1 MSLMTAPQSTRVSHR
16 IQELMQPFREGRCV
30 QGADGMDADMADSVI
45 GSLIDGTFV
54 IGTGAPIEVRNA
66 HDDSLM
72 LSYPDADA
80 SQVALAAQV
89 TRRAQ
94 AEWWALTAQA
104 RGRAM
109 YHVGALIREQ
119 AGVLAELES
128 LTANKPIRDA
138 RVEVAKVAEM
148 FEYYAGWA
156 DKLHG
161 EVIPVPTSHLNYVT
175 YEPLGTV
182 LQITPWNAPIFTAGW
197 QIAPAIAAGNAVILK
212 PSELTALSSLV
223 LGVLIER
230 AGVPRGLVNVIAGY
244 GHTIGQAFIAE
255 GDVRKVVFVGS
266 PATGRHI
273 ATAAA
278 QRCIP
283 VVLELGGKSANIVF
297 EDADLEVALRGA
309 QAAIFSGAGQSCV
322 SGSRLLVQASI
333 FDRFTAALA
342 EAATQF
348 AVGNPLDPDTQIGPI
363 NNAKQYQH
371 VKAML
376 TGALKEG
383 AVLEGS
389 SADPIPDAP
398 GYYINP
404 TVLTG
409 HNALTCAQE
418 EIFGPVV
425 IAIPFEDEADAIRI
439 ANDSRFGLAGAVWT
453 RDVGRAHRVA
463 RQVRAGTFWVNSY
476 KTIHVSSPF
485 GGYGESG
492 YGRSSGLDALR
503 EYSEVKSVWVETA
516 AQPAANFGY
525 GASLE

>member
-1 MSLMTAPQSTRVSHR
+1 MSTAN
-16 IQELMQPFREGRCV
+16 ILELMRPYWGDR
-30 QGADGMDADMADSVI
+30 SVI
-45 GSLIDGTFV
+45 ASYVDGAF
-54 IGTGAPIEVRNA
+54 IEGHGAPVEVRNA
-66 HDDSLM
+66 HDDSLL
-72 LSYPDADA
+72 LSFPDADE
-80 SQVALAAQV
+80 SLVEVADKAAK
-89 TRRAQ
+89 TAQ
-94 AEWWALTAQA
+94 QQWWALTGQA

-109 YHVGALIREQ
+109 YQVGNLIREEQ
-119 AGVLAELES
+119 ENLAQIES

-138 RVEVAKVAEM
+138 RVEVLKVAEM

-161 EVIPVPTSHLNYVT
+161 EVIPVPTTHLNYVT

-182 LQITPWNAPIFTAGW
+182 LQITPWNAPIFTCGW

-212 PSELTALSSLV
+212 PSELTPLSSLV
-223 LGVLIER
+223 VGVLIER
-230 AGVPRGLVNVIAGY
+230 AGVPKGLVNVIAGF
-244 GHTIGQAFIAE
+244 GHSIGQAFIAKA
-255 GDVRKVVFVGS
+255 DIRKVVFVGS

-273 ATAAA
+273 AVAAA

-283 VVLELGGKSANIVF
+283 AVLELGGKSANIVF
-297 EDADLEVALRGA
+297 DDADLEVALRGA

-322 SGSRLLVQASI
+322 SGSRLLVQESI
-333 FDRFTAALA
+333 FEKFTSALA
-342 EAATQF
+342 VAATQF
-348 AVGNPLDPDTQIGPI
+348 KVGDPGDPQTQIGPI
-363 NNAKQYQH
+363 NNAKQYNH
-371 VKAML
+371 VKSMVER
-376 TGALKEG
+376 ALKDG
-383 AVLEGS
+383 AKLVGEQ
-389 SADPIPDAP
+389 ADPIPDRP

-404 TVLTG
+404 TVLAGTNEL
-409 HNALTCAQE
+409 HCAQE

-425 IAIPFEDEADAIRI
+425 VAIPFKDEEDAIRI
-439 ANDSRFGLAGAVWT
+439 ANDSRFGLAGGVWT

-463 RQVRAGTFWVNSY
+463 KQVRAGTFWVNGY

-516 AQPAANFGY
+516 AKPAASFGY

>member
-1 MSLMTAPQSTRVSHR
+1 MSTQKIV
-16 IQELMQPFREGRCV
+16 ELMRPYWGDRSTVASYVGGEFIEGHGEPV
-30 QGADGMDADMADSVI
+30 
-45 GSLIDGTFV
+45 
-54 IGTGAPIEVRNA
+54 EVRSA

-72 LSYPDADA
+72 LTFPDADL
-80 SQVALAAQV
+80 SLVDKIDQAAKAGQ
-89 TRRAQ
+89 AQ
-94 AEWWALTAQA
+94 WAAMTAQA
-104 RGRAM
+104 RGRLM
-109 YHVGALIREQ
+109 YQVGALIRQE
-119 AGVLAELES
+119 AAALAQIES

-138 RVEVAKVAEM
+138 TVEVAKVAEM

-182 LQITPWNAPIFTAGW
+182 LQITPWNAPVFTCGW
-197 QIAPAIAAGNAVILK
+197 QIAPAITAGNAVILK

-223 LGVLIER
+223 VAVLIER
-230 AGVPRGLVNVIAGY
+230 AGVPKGLVNVVAGF
-244 GHTIGQAFIAE
+244 GHTIGQALIAKANI
-255 GDVRKVVFVGS
+255 RKVVFVGS

-283 VVLELGGKSANIVF
+283 CVLELGGKSANIVF

-322 SGSRLLVQASI
+322 SGSRLLVQESI
-333 FDRFTAALA
+333 FERFTKALA
-342 EAATQF
+342 QAGKHF
-348 AVGNPLDPDTQIGPI
+348 KVGDPADPETQIGPI
-363 NNAKQYQH
+363 NNAKQYAHIRGMVESALQD
-371 VKAML
+371 
-376 TGALKEG
+376 GATLVG
-383 AVLEGS
+383 AD
-389 SADPIPDAP
+389 ADPLPEGP
-398 GYYINP
+398 GYYVNP
-404 TVLTG
+404 TVLSG
-409 HNALTCAQE
+409 HNALNCAQD

-425 IAIPFEDEADAIRI
+425 VAIPFKDEAEAISI

-463 RQVRAGTFWVNSY
+463 RQVRAGTFWVNGY

-485 GGYGESG
+485 GGYGDSG

-516 AQPAANFGY
+516 AVPAVSFGY

>member
-1 MSLMTAPQSTRVSHR
+1 MSTVKIL
-16 IQELMQPFREGRCV
+16 ELMRPYWGDR
-30 QGADGMDADMADSVI
+30 SVI
-45 GSLIDGTFV
+45 ASYVGGQFIEGH
-54 IGTGAPIEVRNA
+54 GAPVEVRNA
-66 HDDSLM
+66 HDDSLL
-72 LSYPDADA
+72 LSFPDADE
-80 SQVALAAQV
+80 SLVEVADKAARAAQ
-89 TRRAQ
+89 Q
-94 AEWWALTAQA
+94 QWWALTAQA

-109 YHVGALIREQ
+109 YQVGNLIRDELEN
-119 AGVLAELES
+119 LAQIES

-138 RVEVAKVAEM
+138 RVEVLKVAEM

-161 EVIPVPTSHLNYVT
+161 EIIPVPTTHLNYVT

-182 LQITPWNAPIFTAGW
+182 LQITPWNAPIFTCGW

-212 PSELTALSSLV
+212 PSELTPLSSLMV
-223 LGVLIER
+223 GVLIER
-230 AGVPRGLVNVIAGY
+230 AGVPKGLVNVIAGF
-244 GHTIGQAFIAE
+244 GHSIGQAFIAKA
-255 GDVRKVVFVGS
+255 DIRKVVFVGS

-273 ATAAA
+273 AVAAA

-283 VVLELGGKSANIVF
+283 AVLELGGKSANIVF
-297 EDADLEVALRGA
+297 DDADLEVALRGA

-322 SGSRLLVQASI
+322 SGSRLLVQESI
-333 FDRFTAALA
+333 FEKFTNALA
-342 EAATQF
+342 VAATQF
-348 AVGNPLDPDTQIGPI
+348 KVGDPSDPETQIGPI
-363 NNAKQYQH
+363 NNAKQYNH
-371 VKAML
+371 VKNMVEQ
-376 TGALKEG
+376 ALKDG
-383 AVLEGS
+383 AKLVGER
-389 SADPIPDAP
+389 ADPIPKKP

-404 TVLTG
+404 TVLAG
-409 HNALTCAQE
+409 SNELYCAQE

-425 IAIPFEDEADAIRI
+425 VAIPFKDEEDAIRI
-439 ANDSRFGLAGAVWT
+439 ANDSRFGLAGGVWT

-463 RQVRAGTFWVNSY
+463 RQVRAGTFWVNGY

-516 AQPAANFGY
+516 AKPAASFGY

>member
-1 MSLMTAPQSTRVSHR
+1 MSTAN
-16 IQELMQPFREGRCV
+16 ILELMRPYWGDR
-30 QGADGMDADMADSVI
+30 SVI
-45 GSLIDGTFV
+45 ASYVGGAFIEGH
-54 IGTGAPIEVRNA
+54 GAPVDVRNA
-66 HDDSLM
+66 HDDSLL
-72 LSYPDADA
+72 LSFPDADE
-80 SQVALAAQV
+80 SLVEVADKAAK
-89 TRRAQ
+89 TAQ
-94 AEWWALTAQA
+94 QQWWALTGQA

-109 YHVGALIREQ
+109 YQVGNLIREEQ
-119 AGVLAELES
+119 ENLAQIES

-138 RVEVAKVAEM
+138 RVEVLKVAEM

-161 EVIPVPTSHLNYVT
+161 EVIPVPTTHLNYVT

-182 LQITPWNAPIFTAGW
+182 LQITPWNAPIFTCGW

-212 PSELTALSSLV
+212 PSELTPLSSLV
-223 LGVLIER
+223 VGVLIER
-230 AGVPRGLVNVIAGY
+230 AGVPKGLVNVIAGF
-244 GHTIGQAFIAE
+244 GHSIGQAFIAKA
-255 GDVRKVVFVGS
+255 DIRKVVFVGS

-273 ATAAA
+273 AVAAA

-283 VVLELGGKSANIVF
+283 AVLELGGKSANIVF
-297 EDADLEVALRGA
+297 DDADLEVALRGA

-322 SGSRLLVQASI
+322 SGSRLLVQESI
-333 FDRFTAALA
+333 FEKFTNALA
-342 EAATQF
+342 VAATQF
-348 AVGNPLDPDTQIGPI
+348 KVGDPGDPQTQIGPI
-363 NNAKQYQH
+363 NNAKQYSH
-371 VKAML
+371 VKSMVER
-376 TGALKEG
+376 ALKDG
-383 AVLEGS
+383 AKLIGEQ
-389 SADPIPDAP
+389 ADPIPDRP

-404 TVLTG
+404 TVLAG
-409 HNALTCAQE
+409 SNELHCAQE

-425 IAIPFEDEADAIRI
+425 VAIPFKDEEDAIRI
-439 ANDSRFGLAGAVWT
+439 ANDSRFGLAGGVWT

-463 RQVRAGTFWVNSY
+463 KQVRAGTFWVNGY

-516 AQPAANFGY
+516 AKPAASFGY

>member
-1 MSLMTAPQSTRVSHR
+1 MSTQKIL
-16 IQELMQPFREGRCV
+16 ELMRPFWGDRQVIASYVGGEFIEGH
-30 QGADGMDADMADSVI
+30 
-45 GSLIDGTFV
+45 
-54 IGTGAPIEVRNA
+54 GAPVEVRNA

-72 LSYPDADA
+72 LSFPDADESLVEHA
-80 SQVALAAQV
+80 DSAARAAQ
-89 TRRAQ
+89 Q
-94 AEWWALTAQA
+94 QWWGMTAQA

-109 YHVGALIREQ
+109 YQVGAQIREH
-119 AGVLAELES
+119 ADALAQIES
-128 LTANKPIRDA
+128 FTANKPIRDA
-138 RVEVAKVAEM
+138 KVEVAKVADM

-182 LQITPWNAPIFTAGW
+182 LQITPWNAPIFTCGW

-212 PSELTALSSLV
+212 PSELTPLSSLV
-223 LGVLIER
+223 VGVLVER
-230 AGVPRGLVNVIAGY
+230 AGVPKGLVNVVAGY
-244 GHTIGQAFIAE
+244 GHSIGQQLIAKA
-255 GDVRKVVFVGS
+255 DIRKVVFVGS

-273 ATAAA
+273 AVAAA

-283 VVLELGGKSANIVF
+283 AVLELGGKSANLVF
-297 EDADLEVALRGA
+297 ADADLDVALRGA

-333 FDRFTAALA
+333 FDKFTQALA
-342 EAATQF
+342 KAAQQF
-348 AVGNPLDPDTQIGPI
+348 KVGDPSDPETQIGPI
-363 NNAKQYQH
+363 NNAKQYNH
-371 VKAML
+371 VKSMVERAVED
-376 TGALKEG
+376 GARLVGEG
-383 AVLEGS
+383 
-389 SADPIPDAP
+389 ADPIPAKP
-398 GYYINP
+398 GYYVNP
-404 TVLTG
+404 TVLAG
-409 HNALTCAQE
+409 SNELYCAQE

-425 IAIPFEDEADAIRI
+425 VAIPFEDEADAIRI
-439 ANDSRFGLAGAVWT
+439 ANDSRFGLAGGVWT

-463 RQVRAGTFWVNSY
+463 KQVRAGTFWVNGY

-516 AQPAANFGY
+516 AVPAASFGY

>member
-1 MSLMTAPQSTRVSHR
+1 MSTAN
-16 IQELMQPFREGRCV
+16 ILELMRPYWGDR
-30 QGADGMDADMADSVI
+30 SVI
-45 GSLIDGTFV
+45 ASYVGGAFIEGH
-54 IGTGAPIEVRNA
+54 GAPVEVRNA
-66 HDDSLM
+66 HDDSLL
-72 LSYPDADA
+72 LSFPDADE
-80 SQVALAAQV
+80 SLVEVADKAAK
-89 TRRAQ
+89 TAQ
-94 AEWWALTAQA
+94 QQWWALTGQA

-109 YHVGALIREQ
+109 YQVGNLIREEQ
-119 AGVLAELES
+119 ENLAQIES

-138 RVEVAKVAEM
+138 RVEVLKVAEM

-161 EVIPVPTSHLNYVT
+161 EVIPVPTTHLNYVT

-182 LQITPWNAPIFTAGW
+182 LQITPWNAPIFTCGW

-212 PSELTALSSLV
+212 PSELTPLSSLV
-223 LGVLIER
+223 VGVLIER
-230 AGVPRGLVNVIAGY
+230 AGVPKGLVNVIAGF
-244 GHTIGQAFIAE
+244 GHSIGQAFIAKA
-255 GDVRKVVFVGS
+255 DIRKVVFVGS

-273 ATAAA
+273 AVAAA

-283 VVLELGGKSANIVF
+283 AVLELGGKSANIVF
-297 EDADLEVALRGA
+297 DDADLEVALRGA

-322 SGSRLLVQASI
+322 SGSRLLVQESI
-333 FDRFTAALA
+333 FEKFTNALA
-342 EAATQF
+342 VAATQF
-348 AVGNPLDPDTQIGPI
+348 KVGDPGDPQTQIGPI
-363 NNAKQYQH
+363 NNAKQYSH
-371 VKAML
+371 VKSMVER
-376 TGALKEG
+376 ALKDG
-383 AVLEGS
+383 AKLVGEQ
-389 SADPIPDAP
+389 ADPIPDRP

-404 TVLTG
+404 TVLAG
-409 HNALTCAQE
+409 SNELHCAQE

-425 IAIPFEDEADAIRI
+425 VAIPFKDEEDAIRI
-439 ANDSRFGLAGAVWT
+439 ANDSRFGLAGGVWT

-463 RQVRAGTFWVNSY
+463 KQVRAGTFWVNGY

-516 AQPAANFGY
+516 AKPAASFGY

>member
-1 MSLMTAPQSTRVSHR
+1 MSWQTLQTLMR
-16 IQELMQPFREGRCV
+16 PFWGDR
-30 QGADGMDADMADSVI
+30 DSVASYVGGEFI
-45 GSLIDGTFV
+45 AGGGSPV
-54 IGTGAPIEVRNA
+54 EVRNA
-66 HDDSLM
+66 HDGSLL
-72 LSYPDADA
+72 LSYADADA
-80 SQVALAAQV
+80 SLVARADAAASAAG
-89 TRRAQ
+89 AQ
-94 AEWWALTAQA
+94 WWALTGQA
-104 RGRAM
+104 RGRVM
-109 YHVGALIREQ
+109 YQVGALLREH
-119 AGVLAELES
+119 ADALAQIEAIGAS
-128 LTANKPIRDA
+128 KPIRDA

-161 EVIPVPTSHLNYVT
+161 EVIPVPTTHLNYVT

-182 LQITPWNAPIFTAGW
+182 LQITPWNAPIFTGGW
-197 QIAPAIAAGNAVILK
+197 QVAPAIAAGNAVILK
-212 PSELTALSSLV
+212 PSELTPLTSLV
-223 LGVLIER
+223 IGVLVER
-230 AGVPRGLVNVIAGY
+230 AGAPKGLVNVIAGY

-255 GDVRKVVFVGS
+255 ANIRKVVFVGS

-283 VVLELGGKSANIVF
+283 AVLELGGKSANIVF

-333 FDRFTAALA
+333 FDKFTRALA

-348 AVGNPLDPDTQIGPI
+348 SVGDPLSADTQIGPI
-363 NNAKQYQH
+363 NNAKQFAH
-371 VKAML
+371 VKGML
-376 TGALKEG
+376 AAAVQDGARLVGDAEPVP
-383 AVLEGS
+383 AGS
-389 SADPIPDAP
+389 
-398 GYYINP
+398 GYYVKP
-404 TVLTG
+404 TVLAG
-409 HNALTCAQE
+409 ENHLACAQE

-425 IAIPFEDEADAIRI
+425 VAIPFETEADAIRI

-463 RQVRAGTFWVNSY
+463 KQVKAGTFWVNGY

-516 AQPAANFGY
+516 ATPAASFGY

>member
-1 MSLMTAPQSTRVSHR
+1 MSTAK
-16 IQELMQPFREGRCV
+16 ILELMRPYWGDR
-30 QGADGMDADMADSVI
+30 SVI
-45 GSLIDGTFV
+45 ASYVGGRFIEGH
-54 IGTGAPIEVRNA
+54 GAPVEVRNA
-66 HDDSLM
+66 HDDSLL
-72 LSYPDADA
+72 LSFPDADE
-80 SQVALAAQV
+80 SLVDVADKAAK
-89 TRRAQ
+89 TAQ
-94 AEWWALTAQA
+94 EQWWALTAQA

-109 YHVGALIREQ
+109 YQVGNQIRDELEN
-119 AGVLAELES
+119 LAQIES

-138 RVEVAKVAEM
+138 RVEVLKVAEM

-161 EVIPVPTSHLNYVT
+161 EIIPVPTTHLNYVT

-182 LQITPWNAPIFTAGW
+182 LQITPWNAPVFTCGW

-212 PSELTALSSLV
+212 PSELTPLSSLV
-223 LGVLIER
+223 VGVLIER
-230 AGVPRGLVNVIAGY
+230 AGVPKGLVNVIAGF
-244 GHTIGQAFIAE
+244 GHSIGQAFIAKA
-255 GDVRKVVFVGS
+255 DIRKVVFVGS

-273 ATAAA
+273 AVAAA

-283 VVLELGGKSANIVF
+283 AVLELGGKSANIVF
-297 EDADLEVALRGA
+297 DDADLEVALRGA

-322 SGSRLLVQASI
+322 SGSRLLVQESI
-333 FDRFTAALA
+333 FEKFTSALA
-342 EAATQF
+342 VAATQF
-348 AVGNPLDPDTQIGPI
+348 KVGDPSDPETQIGPI
-363 NNAKQYQH
+363 NNAKQYNH
-371 VKAML
+371 VKSMVERAL
-376 TGALKEG
+376 QDGARLVGEQ
-383 AVLEGS
+383 
-389 SADPIPDAP
+389 ADPIPDTP

-404 TVLTG
+404 TVLAGT
-409 HNALTCAQE
+409 NDLYCAQE

-425 IAIPFEDEADAIRI
+425 VAIPFKDEEDAIRI
-439 ANDSRFGLAGAVWT
+439 ANDSRFGLAGGVWT

-463 RQVRAGTFWVNSY
+463 KQVRAGTFWVNGY

-516 AQPAANFGY
+516 AKPAASFGY

>member
-1 MSLMTAPQSTRVSHR
+1 MSTAK
-16 IQELMQPFREGRCV
+16 ILELMRPYWGDR
-30 QGADGMDADMADSVI
+30 SVI
-45 GSLIDGTFV
+45 ASYVGGEFIEGH
-54 IGTGAPIEVRNA
+54 GAPVEVRNA
-66 HDDSLM
+66 HDDSLL
-72 LSYPDADA
+72 LSFPDADESLVEKA
-80 SQVALAAQV
+80 DNAAKAAQV
-89 TRRAQ
+89 Q
-94 AEWWALTAQA
+94 WWALTAQA

-109 YHVGALIREQ
+109 YQVGNLIRE
-119 AGVLAELES
+119 ELENLAQIES
-128 LTANKPIRDA
+128 VTANKPIRDA
-138 RVEVAKVAEM
+138 RVEVLKVAEM

-161 EVIPVPTSHLNYVT
+161 EIIPVPTTHLNYVT

-182 LQITPWNAPIFTAGW
+182 LQITPWNAPIFTCGW

-212 PSELTALSSLV
+212 PSELTPLSSLMV
-223 LGVLIER
+223 GVLIER
-230 AGVPRGLVNVIAGY
+230 AGVPKGLVNVIAGF
-244 GHTIGQAFIAE
+244 GHSIGQAFIARA
-255 GDVRKVVFVGS
+255 DIRKVVFVGS

-273 ATAAA
+273 AIAAA

-283 VVLELGGKSANIVF
+283 AVLELGGKSANIVF

-333 FDRFTAALA
+333 FEKFTHALA
-342 EAATQF
+342 TAATQF
-348 AVGNPLDPDTQIGPI
+348 KVGDPSDPETQIGPI
-363 NNAKQYQH
+363 NNAKQYNH
-371 VKAML
+371 VKTMVER
-376 TGALKEG
+376 ALKDG
-383 AVLEGS
+383 ARLVGEH
-389 SADPIPDAP
+389 ADPIPEKP
-398 GYYINP
+398 GYYVNP
-404 TVLTG
+404 TVLAGT
-409 HNALTCAQE
+409 NDLYCAQE

-425 IAIPFEDEADAIRI
+425 VAIPFKDEEDAIRI
-439 ANDSRFGLAGAVWT
+439 ANDSRFGLAGGVWT

-463 RQVRAGTFWVNSY
+463 KQVRAGTFWVNGY

-516 AQPAANFGY
+516 AKPAASFGY

>member
-1 MSLMTAPQSTRVSHR
+1 MSTAK
-16 IQELMQPFREGRCV
+16 ILELMRPYWGDR
-30 QGADGMDADMADSVI
+30 SVI
-45 GSLIDGTFV
+45 ASYVGGQFIDGH
-54 IGTGAPIEVRNA
+54 GAPVEVRNA
-66 HDDSLM
+66 HDDSLL
-72 LSYPDADA
+72 LSFPDADE
-80 SQVALAAQV
+80 SLVEVADKAARAAQ
-89 TRRAQ
+89 Q
-94 AEWWALTAQA
+94 QWWALTAQA

-109 YHVGALIREQ
+109 YQVGNLIRDELEN
-119 AGVLAELES
+119 LAQIES

-138 RVEVAKVAEM
+138 RVEVLKVAEM

-161 EVIPVPTSHLNYVT
+161 EIIPVPTTHLNYVT

-182 LQITPWNAPIFTAGW
+182 LQITPWNAPIFTCGW

-212 PSELTALSSLV
+212 PSELTPLSSLV
-223 LGVLIER
+223 VGVLIER
-230 AGVPRGLVNVIAGY
+230 AGVPKGLVNVIAGF
-244 GHTIGQAFIAE
+244 GHSIGQAFIAKA
-255 GDVRKVVFVGS
+255 DIRKVVFVGS

-273 ATAAA
+273 AVAAA

-283 VVLELGGKSANIVF
+283 AVLELGGKSANIVF
-297 EDADLEVALRGA
+297 DDADLEVALRGA

-322 SGSRLLVQASI
+322 SGSRLLVQESI
-333 FDRFTAALA
+333 FEKFTNALA
-342 EAATQF
+342 VAATQF
-348 AVGNPLDPDTQIGPI
+348 KVGDPSDPETQIGPI
-363 NNAKQYQH
+363 NNAKQYNH
-371 VKAML
+371 VKNMVEQ
-376 TGALKEG
+376 ALKDG
-383 AVLEGS
+383 AKLVGEH
-389 SADPIPDAP
+389 ADPIPEKP

-404 TVLTG
+404 TVLAG
-409 HNALTCAQE
+409 SNELYCAQE

-425 IAIPFEDEADAIRI
+425 VAIPFKDEEDAIRI
-439 ANDSRFGLAGAVWT
+439 ANDSRFGLAGGVWT

-463 RQVRAGTFWVNSY
+463 RQVRAGTFWVNGY

-516 AQPAANFGY
+516 AKPAASFGY

>member
-1 MSLMTAPQSTRVSHR
+1 MSTAK
-16 IQELMQPFREGRCV
+16 ILELMRPYWGDR
-30 QGADGMDADMADSVI
+30 SVI
-45 GSLIDGTFV
+45 ASYVGGQFIEGH
-54 IGTGAPIEVRNA
+54 GAPVEVRNA
-66 HDDSLM
+66 HDDSLL
-72 LSYPDADA
+72 LSFPDADE
-80 SQVALAAQV
+80 SLVEVADKAARAAQ
-89 TRRAQ
+89 Q
-94 AEWWALTAQA
+94 QWWALTAQA

-109 YHVGALIREQ
+109 YQVGNLIRDELEN
-119 AGVLAELES
+119 LAQIES

-138 RVEVAKVAEM
+138 RVEVLKVAEM

-161 EVIPVPTSHLNYVT
+161 EIIPVPTTHLNYVT

-182 LQITPWNAPIFTAGW
+182 LQITPWNAPIFTCGW

-212 PSELTALSSLV
+212 PSELTPLSSLMV
-223 LGVLIER
+223 GVLIER
-230 AGVPRGLVNVIAGY
+230 AGVPKGLVNVIAGF
-244 GHTIGQAFIAE
+244 GHSIGQAFIAKA
-255 GDVRKVVFVGS
+255 DIRKVVFVGS

-273 ATAAA
+273 AVAAA

-283 VVLELGGKSANIVF
+283 AVLELGGKSANIVF
-297 EDADLEVALRGA
+297 DDADLEVALRGA

-322 SGSRLLVQASI
+322 SGSRLLVQESI
-333 FDRFTAALA
+333 FEKFTNALA
-342 EAATQF
+342 VAATQF
-348 AVGNPLDPDTQIGPI
+348 KVGDPSDPETQIGPI
-363 NNAKQYQH
+363 NNAKQYNH
-371 VKAML
+371 VKNMVEQ
-376 TGALKEG
+376 ALKDG
-383 AVLEGS
+383 AKLVGER
-389 SADPIPDAP
+389 ADPIPKKP

-404 TVLTG
+404 TVLAG
-409 HNALTCAQE
+409 SNELYCAQE

-425 IAIPFEDEADAIRI
+425 VAIPFKDEEDAIRI
-439 ANDSRFGLAGAVWT
+439 ANDSRFGLAGGVWT

-463 RQVRAGTFWVNSY
+463 RQVRAGTFWVNGY

-516 AQPAANFGY
+516 AKPAASFGY

>member
-1 MSLMTAPQSTRVSHR
+1 MSWNTLN
-16 IQELMQPFREGRCV
+16 ELMQPFWGKRTQV
-30 QGADGMDADMADSVI
+30 A
-45 GSLIDGTFV
+45 SLIGGEWVEGDGEPV
-54 IGTGAPIEVRNA
+54 QVRNA
-66 HDDSLM
+66 HDGSLLM
-72 LSYPDADA
+72 QYADA
-80 SQVALAAQV
+80 SPAQV
-89 TRRAQ
+89 GRIDAAARTAQ
-94 AEWWALTAQA
+94 AQWWGLTGQA
-104 RGRAM
+104 RGRIM
-109 YHVGALIREQ
+109 YQVGALLREH
-119 AGVLAELES
+119 AATLAQIEAIG
-128 LTANKPIRDA
+128 ANKPIRDA

-161 EVIPVPTSHLNYVT
+161 EVIPVPTTHLNYVT

-182 LQITPWNAPIFTAGW
+182 LQITPWNAPIFTGGW
-197 QIAPAIAAGNAVILK
+197 QVAPAIAAGNAVVLK
-212 PSELTALSSLV
+212 PSELTPLTSLV
-223 LGVLIER
+223 IGVLVER
-230 AGVPRGLVNVIAGY
+230 AGAPKGLVNVIAGF
-244 GHTIGQAFIAE
+244 GHSIGQALIAQA
-255 GDVRKVVFVGS
+255 DIRKVVFVGS

-283 VVLELGGKSANIVF
+283 AVLELGGKSANIVF

-333 FDRFTAALA
+333 FDRFTRALA
-342 EAATQF
+342 EAAQRF
-348 AVGNPLDPDTQIGPI
+348 SVGDPLSEDTQIGPI
-363 NNAKQYQH
+363 NNPKQFAH
-371 VKAML
+371 VKGMVEAAL
-376 TGALKEG
+376 QGGAQLVGEG
-383 AVLEGS
+383 AVPVPEGS
-389 SADPIPDAP
+389 
-398 GYYINP
+398 GYYVNP
-404 TVLTG
+404 TVLAG
-409 HNALTCAQE
+409 DNAMACAQD

-425 IAIPFEDEADAIRI
+425 VAIAFETEADAVRI

-463 RQVRAGTFWVNSY
+463 RQVKAGTFWVNGY

-516 AQPAANFGY
+516 AIPAASFGY

>member
-1 MSLMTAPQSTRVSHR
+1 MSTAK
-16 IQELMQPFREGRCV
+16 ILELMRPYWGDR
-30 QGADGMDADMADSVI
+30 SVI
-45 GSLIDGTFV
+45 ASYVGGQFIEGH
-54 IGTGAPIEVRNA
+54 GAPVEVRNA
-66 HDDSLM
+66 HDDSLL
-72 LSYPDADA
+72 LSFPDADE
-80 SQVALAAQV
+80 SLVEVADKAAKAAQ
-89 TRRAQ
+89 Q
-94 AEWWALTAQA
+94 QWWALTAQA

-109 YHVGALIREQ
+109 YQVGNLIRDELEN
-119 AGVLAELES
+119 LAQIES

-138 RVEVAKVAEM
+138 RVEVLKVAEM

-161 EVIPVPTSHLNYVT
+161 EIIPVPTTHLNYVT

-182 LQITPWNAPIFTAGW
+182 LQITPWNAPIFTCGW

-212 PSELTALSSLV
+212 PSELTPLSSLMV
-223 LGVLIER
+223 GVLIER
-230 AGVPRGLVNVIAGY
+230 AGVPKGLVNVIAGF
-244 GHTIGQAFIAE
+244 GHSIGQAFIAKA
-255 GDVRKVVFVGS
+255 DIRKVVFVGS

-273 ATAAA
+273 AVAAA

-283 VVLELGGKSANIVF
+283 AVLELGGKSANIVF
-297 EDADLEVALRGA
+297 DDADLEVALRGA

-322 SGSRLLVQASI
+322 SGSRLLVQESI
-333 FDRFTAALA
+333 FEKFTNALA
-342 EAATQF
+342 VAATQF
-348 AVGNPLDPDTQIGPI
+348 KVGDPSDPETQIGPI
-363 NNAKQYQH
+363 NNAKQYNH
-371 VKAML
+371 VKNMVEQ
-376 TGALKEG
+376 ALKDG
-383 AVLEGS
+383 AKLVGEH
-389 SADPIPDAP
+389 ADPIPEKP

-404 TVLTG
+404 TVLAG
-409 HNALTCAQE
+409 SNELYCAQE

-425 IAIPFEDEADAIRI
+425 VAIPFKDEEDAIRI
-439 ANDSRFGLAGAVWT
+439 ANDSRFGLAGGVWT

-463 RQVRAGTFWVNSY
+463 RQVRAGTFWVNGY

-516 AQPAANFGY
+516 AKPAASFGY

>member
-1 MSLMTAPQSTRVSHR
+1 MSTAK
-16 IQELMQPFREGRCV
+16 ILELMRPYWGDR
-30 QGADGMDADMADSVI
+30 SVI
-45 GSLIDGTFV
+45 ASYVGGQFIEGH
-54 IGTGAPIEVRNA
+54 GAPVEVRNA
-66 HDDSLM
+66 HDDSLL
-72 LSYPDADA
+72 LSFPDADE
-80 SQVALAAQV
+80 SLVDVADKAAKAAQ
-89 TRRAQ
+89 Q
-94 AEWWALTAQA
+94 QWWALTAQA

-109 YHVGALIREQ
+109 YQVGNLIRDELEN
-119 AGVLAELES
+119 LAQIES

-138 RVEVAKVAEM
+138 RVEVLKVAEM

-161 EVIPVPTSHLNYVT
+161 EIIPVPTTHLNYVT

-182 LQITPWNAPIFTAGW
+182 LQITPWNAPIFTCGW

-212 PSELTALSSLV
+212 PSELTPLSSLMV
-223 LGVLIER
+223 GVLIER
-230 AGVPRGLVNVIAGY
+230 AGVPKGLVNVIAGF
-244 GHTIGQAFIAE
+244 GHSIGQAFIAKA
-255 GDVRKVVFVGS
+255 DIRKVVFVGS

-273 ATAAA
+273 AVAAA

-283 VVLELGGKSANIVF
+283 AVLELGGKSANIVF
-297 EDADLEVALRGA
+297 DDADLEVALRGA

-322 SGSRLLVQASI
+322 SGSRLLVQESI
-333 FDRFTAALA
+333 FEKFTNALA
-342 EAATQF
+342 VAATQF
-348 AVGNPLDPDTQIGPI
+348 KVGDPSDPETQIGPI
-363 NNAKQYQH
+363 NNAKQYSH
-371 VKAML
+371 VKNMVEQ
-376 TGALKEG
+376 ALKDG
-383 AVLEGS
+383 AKLVGEH
-389 SADPIPDAP
+389 ADPIPEKP

-404 TVLTG
+404 TVLAGT
-409 HNALTCAQE
+409 NALYCAQE

-425 IAIPFEDEADAIRI
+425 VAIPFKDEEDAIRI
-439 ANDSRFGLAGAVWT
+439 ANDSRFGLAGGVWT

-463 RQVRAGTFWVNSY
+463 RQVRAGTFWVNGY

-516 AQPAANFGY
+516 AKPAASFGY

>member
-1 MSLMTAPQSTRVSHR
+1 MSTAN
-16 IQELMQPFREGRCV
+16 ILELMRPYWGDRNVVASYVGGEFVEGH
-30 QGADGMDADMADSVI
+30 
-45 GSLIDGTFV
+45 
-54 IGTGAPIEVRNA
+54 GAPVEVRNA
-66 HDDSLM
+66 HDDSLL
-72 LSYPDADA
+72 LSYPDADD
-80 SQVALAAQV
+80 SLVERTDQVATTAQ
-89 TRRAQ
+89 RQ
-94 AEWWALTAQA
+94 WWALTAQA

-109 YHVGALIREQ
+109 YQVGGLIREELEN
-119 AGVLAELES
+119 LAQIES

-138 RVEVAKVAEM
+138 RVEVLKVAEM

-161 EVIPVPTSHLNYVT
+161 EIIPVPTSHLNYVT

-182 LQITPWNAPIFTAGW
+182 LQITPWNAPIFTCGW

-212 PSELTALSSLV
+212 PSELTPLSSLMV
-223 LGVLIER
+223 GVLIER
-230 AGVPRGLVNVIAGY
+230 AGIPKGLVNVIAGF
-244 GHTIGQAFIAE
+244 GHSIGQAFIARA
-255 GDVRKVVFVGS
+255 DIRKAVFVGS

-273 ATAAA
+273 AVAAA

-283 VVLELGGKSANIVF
+283 AVLELGGKSANIVF

-322 SGSRLLVQASI
+322 SGSRLLVQESI
-333 FDRFTAALA
+333 FDKFTKALA
-342 EAATQF
+342 VAATQF
-348 AVGNPLDPDTQIGPI
+348 KVGDPSDPETQIGPI
-363 NNAKQYQH
+363 NNAKQYNH
-371 VKAML
+371 VKTMVE
-376 TGALKEG
+376 GALKDG
-383 AVLEGS
+383 AKLVGEN
-389 SADPIPDAP
+389 AEPIPDRP
-398 GYYINP
+398 GYYVNP
-404 TVLTG
+404 TVLAG
-409 HNALTCAQE
+409 NNALYCAQE

-425 IAIPFEDEADAIRI
+425 VAIPFRDEEDAIRI
-439 ANDSRFGLAGAVWT
+439 ANDSRFGLAGGVWT

-463 RQVRAGTFWVNSY
+463 KQVRAGTFWVNGY

-516 AQPAANFGY
+516 AKPAASFGY

>member
-1 MSLMTAPQSTRVSHR
+1 MSTAK
-16 IQELMQPFREGRCV
+16 ILELMRPYWGDR
-30 QGADGMDADMADSVI
+30 SVI
-45 GSLIDGTFV
+45 ASYVGGQFIEGHGTPV
-54 IGTGAPIEVRNA
+54 EVRNA
-66 HDDSLM
+66 HDDSLL
-72 LSYPDADA
+72 LSFPDADE
-80 SQVALAAQV
+80 SLVEVADKAARAAQ
-89 TRRAQ
+89 Q
-94 AEWWALTAQA
+94 QWWALTAQA

-109 YHVGALIREQ
+109 YQVGNLIRDELEN
-119 AGVLAELES
+119 LAQIES

-138 RVEVAKVAEM
+138 RVEVLKVAEM

-161 EVIPVPTSHLNYVT
+161 EIIPVPTTHLNYVT

-182 LQITPWNAPIFTAGW
+182 LQITPWNAPIFTCGW

-212 PSELTALSSLV
+212 PSELTPLSSLMV
-223 LGVLIER
+223 GVLIER
-230 AGVPRGLVNVIAGY
+230 AGVPKGLVNVIAGF
-244 GHTIGQAFIAE
+244 GHSIGQAFIAKA
-255 GDVRKVVFVGS
+255 DIRKVVFVGS

-273 ATAAA
+273 AVAAA

-283 VVLELGGKSANIVF
+283 AVLELGGKSANIVF
-297 EDADLEVALRGA
+297 DDADLEVALRGA

-322 SGSRLLVQASI
+322 SGSRLLVQESI
-333 FDRFTAALA
+333 FEKFTNALA
-342 EAATQF
+342 VAATQF
-348 AVGNPLDPDTQIGPI
+348 KVGDPSDPETQIGPI
-363 NNAKQYQH
+363 NNAKQYNH
-371 VKAML
+371 VKNMVEQ
-376 TGALKEG
+376 ALKDG
-383 AVLEGS
+383 AKLVGEH
-389 SADPIPDAP
+389 ADPIPEKP

-404 TVLTG
+404 TVLAGT
-409 HNALTCAQE
+409 NALYCAQE

-425 IAIPFEDEADAIRI
+425 VAIPFKDEEDAIRI
-439 ANDSRFGLAGAVWT
+439 ANDSRFGLAGGVWT

-463 RQVRAGTFWVNSY
+463 RQVRAGTFWVNGY

-516 AQPAANFGY
+516 AKPAASFGY

>member
-1 MSLMTAPQSTRVSHR
+1 MSTEKLLQLMRPYWGDRSVVGSYVGGEF
-16 IQELMQPFREGRCV
+16 IEGH
-30 QGADGMDADMADSVI
+30 
-45 GSLIDGTFV
+45 
-54 IGTGAPIEVRNA
+54 GAPVEVRNA

-72 LSYPDADA
+72 LSFPDADESLVAVADQAAA
-80 SQVALAAQV
+80 SAQK
-89 TRRAQ
+89 Q
-94 AEWWALTAQA
+94 WWGLTAQA

-109 YHVGALIREQ
+109 YQVGALVRE
-119 AGVLAELES
+119 AAENLAQIES
-128 LTANKPIRDA
+128 ITANKPIRDA
-138 RVEVAKVAEM
+138 RVEVQKVAEM

-182 LQITPWNAPIFTAGW
+182 LQITPWNAPVFTAGW

-212 PSELTALSSLV
+212 PSELTAFSSLV
-223 LGVLIER
+223 LGVLVER
-230 AGVPRGLVNVIAGY
+230 AGVPKGLVNIIAGF
-244 GHTIGQAFIAE
+244 GHSIGQAFIAKA
-255 GDVRKVVFVGS
+255 DIRKVVFVGS

-273 ATAAA
+273 AVAAA

-283 VVLELGGKSANIVF
+283 AVLELGGKSANIVF
-297 EDADLEVALRGA
+297 ADADLEVALRGA

-333 FDRFTAALA
+333 FDKFTQALA
-342 EAATQF
+342 VAAKHF
-348 AVGNPLDPDTQIGPI
+348 KVGDPSDPETQIGPI
-363 NNAKQYQH
+363 NNAKQYAH
-371 VKAML
+371 VRSMVENAVRD
-376 TGALKEG
+376 GAALVG
-383 AVLEGS
+383 V
-389 SADPIPDAP
+389 DAEPLPAGP
-398 GYYINP
+398 GYYVNP
-404 TVLTG
+404 TVLSG
-409 HNALTCAQE
+409 SNDLPCAQE

-425 IAIPFEDEADAIRI
+425 VAIPFEDEADAIRI

-463 RQVRAGTFWVNSY
+463 KAVRAGTFWVNSY

>member
-1 MSLMTAPQSTRVSHR
+1 MSTAT
-16 IQELMQPFREGRCV
+16 ILELMRPYWGDR
-30 QGADGMDADMADSVI
+30 SVI
-45 GSLIDGTFV
+45 ASYVGGEFIEGH
-54 IGTGAPIEVRNA
+54 GAPVDVRNA
-66 HDDSLM
+66 HDDSLL
-72 LSYPDADA
+72 LSFPDADE
-80 SQVALAAQV
+80 SLVEVADKAAQ
-89 TRRAQ
+89 TAQ
-94 AEWWALTAQA
+94 RQWWALTAQA

-109 YHVGALIREQ
+109 YQVGNLIREEQ
-119 AGVLAELES
+119 ENLAQIES

-138 RVEVAKVAEM
+138 RVEVLKVAEM

-161 EVIPVPTSHLNYVT
+161 EIIPVPTTHLNYVT

-182 LQITPWNAPIFTAGW
+182 LQITPWNAPIFTCGW

-212 PSELTALSSLV
+212 PSELTPLSSLV
-223 LGVLIER
+223 VGVLIKR
-230 AGVPRGLVNVIAGY
+230 AGVPKGLVNVIAGF
-244 GHTIGQAFIAE
+244 GHSIGQSFIAKA
-255 GDVRKVVFVGS
+255 DIRKVVFVGS

-273 ATAAA
+273 AVAAA

-283 VVLELGGKSANIVF
+283 AVLELGGKSANIVF
-297 EDADLEVALRGA
+297 DDADLEVALRGA

-322 SGSRLLVQASI
+322 SGSRLLVQESI
-333 FDRFTAALA
+333 FEKFTHALA
-342 EAATQF
+342 VAATQF
-348 AVGNPLDPDTQIGPI
+348 KVGDPSDPETQIGPI
-363 NNAKQYQH
+363 NNAKQYNH
-371 VKAML
+371 VKSMVERAL
-376 TGALKEG
+376 TDGARLVGEQ
-383 AVLEGS
+383 
-389 SADPIPDAP
+389 ADPIPDRP

-404 TVLTG
+404 TVLAGTNDL
-409 HNALTCAQE
+409 HCAQE

-425 IAIPFEDEADAIRI
+425 VAIPFKDEEDAIRI
-439 ANDSRFGLAGAVWT
+439 ANDSRFGLAGGVWT

-463 RQVRAGTFWVNSY
+463 RQVRAGTFWVNGY

-516 AQPAANFGY
+516 AKPAASFGY

>member
-1 MSLMTAPQSTRVSHR
+1 MSTAK
-16 IQELMQPFREGRCV
+16 ILELMRPYWGDR
-30 QGADGMDADMADSVI
+30 SVI
-45 GSLIDGTFV
+45 ASYVGGQFIEGH
-54 IGTGAPIEVRNA
+54 GAPVEVRNA
-66 HDDSLM
+66 HDDSLL
-72 LSYPDADA
+72 LSFPDADELLVE
-80 SQVALAAQV
+80 VADKAARAAQ
-89 TRRAQ
+89 Q
-94 AEWWALTAQA
+94 QWWALTAQA

-109 YHVGALIREQ
+109 YQVGNLIRDELEN
-119 AGVLAELES
+119 LAQIES

-138 RVEVAKVAEM
+138 RVEVLKVAEM

-161 EVIPVPTSHLNYVT
+161 EIIPVPTTHLNYVT

-182 LQITPWNAPIFTAGW
+182 LQITPWNAPIFTCGW

-212 PSELTALSSLV
+212 PSELTPLSSLMV
-223 LGVLIER
+223 GVLIER
-230 AGVPRGLVNVIAGY
+230 AGVPKGLVNVIAGF
-244 GHTIGQAFIAE
+244 GHSIGQAFIAKA
-255 GDVRKVVFVGS
+255 DIRKVVFVGS

-273 ATAAA
+273 AVAAA

-283 VVLELGGKSANIVF
+283 AVLELGGKSANIVF
-297 EDADLEVALRGA
+297 DDADLEVALRGA

-322 SGSRLLVQASI
+322 SGSRLLVQESI
-333 FDRFTAALA
+333 FEKFTNALA
-342 EAATQF
+342 VAATQF
-348 AVGNPLDPDTQIGPI
+348 KVGDPSDPETQIGPI
-363 NNAKQYQH
+363 NNAKQYNH
-371 VKAML
+371 VKNMVEQ
-376 TGALKEG
+376 ALKDG
-383 AVLEGS
+383 AKLVGEH
-389 SADPIPDAP
+389 ADPIPEKP

-404 TVLTG
+404 TVLAGT
-409 HNALTCAQE
+409 NALYCAQE

-425 IAIPFEDEADAIRI
+425 VAIPFKDEEDAIRI
-439 ANDSRFGLAGAVWT
+439 ANDSRFGLAGGVWT

-463 RQVRAGTFWVNSY
+463 RQVRAGTFWVNGY

-516 AQPAANFGY
+516 AKPAASFGY